1 MLKKSS
7 IFYAEKIMHFPCW
20 KMYPFFDADKFIHL
34 SMLKINHFSYPEK
47 LYASIFQA
55 YKVVASNQ
63 VP

>member
-1 MLKKSS
+1 MLKNVS
-7 IFYAEKIMHFPCW
+7 I
-20 KMYPFFDADKFIHL
+20 FFDADKFIHL

-55 YKVVASNQ
+55 YKAVASNQ